1 MINILKAVFNFSKVK
16 EENNKIYDTAETVPK
31 SIGKV
36 VERFKDD
43 SRITYV
49 HTHMHCFVQA
59 LQ

>member
-1 MINILKAVFNFSKVK
+1 MK

>member
-16 EENNKIYDTAETVPK
+16 EENNIIYDTAETVPK

-49 HTHMHCFVQA
+49 HTHMHCLVHA